1 MLVGSLGRPGSTLGK
16 RGSVPAVEISAVVV
30 AKEVPESS
38 GAFSLQAN
46 PEGQN

>member
-1 MLVGSLGRPGSTLGK
+1 MLVGSLGRLGSSLGK
-16 RGSVPAVEISAVVV
+16 KGRVPAVEISAVVV